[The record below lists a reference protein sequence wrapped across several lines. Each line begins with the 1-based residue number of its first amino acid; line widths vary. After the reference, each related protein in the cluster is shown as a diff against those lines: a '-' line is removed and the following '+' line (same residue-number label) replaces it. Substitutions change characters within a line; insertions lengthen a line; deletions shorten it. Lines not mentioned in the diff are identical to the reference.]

1 MSHGQRLTWIGILLL
16 VIFAVVVIY
25 TREPPY
31 AQRQPDEPTAPAT
44 ARQEAAPAPAQPPK
58 IAQEAPP
65 SDDKKDK
72 YPAPPKVSAR
82 PAKPELPGTTGVS
95 WQPHAECNIT
105 PETEAK
111 IREVIENAVAK
122 LGLDKVST
130 ASIQRVITVI
140 RPGTANLSFVACESF
155 MSPDWMRTETLL
167 DPSLHNLAKDSIT
180 IVTNGKLLQFDR
192 GQAADQVA
200 YEDPAWYNL
209 TNHPLMMHH
218 ELNPHIYE
226 SVETKVLDKDAAQ
239 SIGAPDAAGHR
250 IAVLRTPRAGR
261 EGKMRFE
268 TWIDEDT
275 GRIVNYLNYSG
286 DAVLM
291 QRCNFEYQEIEKG
304 IFFPM
309 KTTQRVPS
317 QQSSIVYQVETI
329 AVNKGVSR
337 EHPLT
342 FTDGK

>member
-16 VIFAVVVIY
+16 VIVAVVVIY

-31 AQRQPDEPTAPAT
+31 AQRQPDEPTAPAI
-44 ARQEAAPAPAQPPK
+44 AREEPIPAPAQPPK

-65 SDDKKDK
+65 SDDRKDK
-72 YPAPPKVSAR
+72 YPAPPKVIAR
-82 PAKPELPGTTGVS
+82 PVKPELPRTTGVS

-130 ASIQRVITVI
+130 ASIKRVTTLI
-140 RPGTANLSFVACESF
+140 RPGTGNLTGVAYESFV
-155 MSPDWMRTETLL
+155 SPDWTRTEMLL
-167 DPSLHNLAKDSIT
+167 DPSLHGLAKDSIT
-180 IVTNGKLLQFDR
+180 IVTDGKLLELKR
-192 GQAADQVA
+192 GQAPEQVA
-200 YEDPAWYNL
+200 YEDPRWFDLAK
-209 TNHPLMMHH
+209 HPLMMHH
-218 ELNPHIYE
+218 ELNPHVYE
-226 SVETKVLDKDAAQ
+226 SIEPKVLDKDAAQ

-261 EGKMRFE
+261 EGKLCFE

-275 GRIVNYLNYSG
+275 GRIVNYLTYSG
-286 DAVLM
+286 EAIQA
-291 QRCNFEYQEIEKG
+291 QRCNFEYKEIEKG

-309 KTTQRVPS
+309 KTTLQIFDANAT
-317 QQSSIVYQVETI
+317 IVSQVETI
-329 AVNKGVSR
+329 AVNKAVSR
-337 EHPLT
+337 EQPLT

>member
-31 AQRQPDEPTAPAT
+31 AQRQPAEPTAPAI
-44 ARQEAAPAPAQPPK
+44 ARQEAVPAPAQPPK

-65 SDDKKDK
+65 TDDKKDK
-72 YPAPPKVSAR
+72 YPAPPRVIAR
-82 PAKPELPGTTGVS
+82 PAKPELPRTTGVS
-95 WQPHAECNIT
+95 WQPHAERNIT

-111 IREVIENAVAK
+111 IREVLENAVAK

-130 ASIQRVITVI
+130 ASIKRVITVI
-140 RPGTANLSFVACESF
+140 RPGTDNLSFVACESF
-155 MSPDWMRTETLL
+155 MSPDWMRTEMLH
-167 DPSLHNLAKDSIT
+167 DPSLRHLVPDSIT

-192 GQAADQVA
+192 GQAAEQAA
-200 YEDPAWYNL
+200 YEDPAWFNL
-209 TNHPLMMHH
+209 ANHPLMMHH

-226 SVETKVLDKDAAQ
+226 SIETKVLDKDAAQ
-239 SIGAPDAAGHR
+239 SIGAPDAVGHR
-250 IAVLRTPRAGR
+250 IAVLRTPKAGR
-261 EGKMRFE
+261 EGKLRFE

-275 GRIVNYLNYSG
+275 GRIVNYLTYKG
-286 DAVLM
+286 DAIEA
-291 QRCNFEYQEIEKG
+291 QRCNYEYQEVEKG

-309 KTTQRVPS
+309 KTTQRILS
-317 QQSSIVYQVETI
+317 AQSSIVYQVETI
-329 AVNKGVSR
+329 AVNKAVSR
-337 EHPLT
+337 EQPLT